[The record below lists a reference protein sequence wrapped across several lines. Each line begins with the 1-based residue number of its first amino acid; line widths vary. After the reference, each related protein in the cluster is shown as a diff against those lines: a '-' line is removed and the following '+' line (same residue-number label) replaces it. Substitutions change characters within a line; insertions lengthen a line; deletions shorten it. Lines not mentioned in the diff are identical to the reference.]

1 MEHEVR
7 RRSSNASHPLLTQ
20 APGPLRAEI
29 TPIYDSSGQPVS
41 DYYSANS
48 QISWSADSSF
58 EPAGA
63 QYTRSYFEEYTWS
76 TSHNEW
82 DNHNT
87 YSTGDQPFDS
97 NPPPAVD
104 VASVDMTFSVTAP
117 QITARSGSSVPLPTA
132 RPQLQSD
139 TSNLAT
145 VHVPTGSSLRALA
158 ASAVGTFRT
167 QLASQSSGAD
177 RRAAAIERVVV
188 TPQTT
193 TLVLQRLRSTFTEAV
208 GDSGTL
214 RFTQQRGATQVDITF
229 NPARGAITRMETS
242 DNGHLLYRT
251 DYRYDPI
258 PGNAGWVLSEVKTTR
273 FDAGGR
279 ASRVT
284 TQSISN
290 VTVR

>member
-1 MEHEVR
+1 M
-7 RRSSNASHPLLTQ
+7 
-20 APGPLRAEI
+20 
-29 TPIYDSSGQPVS
+29 
-41 DYYSANS
+41 
-48 QISWSADSSF
+48 
-58 EPAGA
+58 
-63 QYTRSYFEEYTWS
+63 
-76 TSHNEW
+76 
-82 DNHNT
+82 
-87 YSTGDQPFDS
+87 
-97 NPPPAVD
+97 
-104 VASVDMTFSVTAP
+104 
-117 QITARSGSSVPLPTA
+117 
-132 RPQLQSD
+132 
-139 TSNLAT
+139 
-145 VHVPTGSSLRALA
+145 
-158 ASAVGTFRT
+158 
-167 QLASQSSGAD
+167 
-177 RRAAAIERVVV
+177 